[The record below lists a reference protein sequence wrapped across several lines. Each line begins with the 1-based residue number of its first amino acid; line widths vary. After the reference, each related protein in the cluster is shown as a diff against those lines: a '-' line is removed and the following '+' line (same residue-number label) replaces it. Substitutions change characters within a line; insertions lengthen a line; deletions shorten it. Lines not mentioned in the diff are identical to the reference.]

1 MKYLIELVADPKGL
15 EPAITAMDELNAK
28 EKELKATTA
37 TVSTEQKKMLD
48 AYAEKAKLGKASV
61 DKLMDGYKQLSKAAT
76 GFVGKNV
83 LNDASKA
90 AIGLTK
96 DLRLSTEQLK
106 TMYSQGKLTEEQFL
120 KGAQAIA
127 QIKSQSN
134 DAQQAISVLS
144 SDTFKF
150 DAALQGVQ
158 LGAAGFQALQAGAA
172 LFGEES
178 EDLQKTLVKLNAIMA
193 LTQSIQQI
201 VNLTQKQSAFSLGIS
216 VAAQKLYAIAVG
228 QSTGAMKVFK
238 IALAST
244 GIGLLV
250 IGLGYLIA
258 NFDKLK
264 TSSGFIGDSLRGL
277 GKIISTVVDGF
288 KTLTD
293 SIGFTN
299 FAMDEMAERVTKNND
314 IILSKM
320 EDGHRRKLALMKIQN
335 KETLQTELDFAREE
349 LKQLSK
355 NNQWDDANT
364 DIGKERIAKAKE
376 LTDRIEELKAEIQQD
391 YLEKRLKREKEAA
404 EKAKKAAENAINA
417 QEILDKEYLDS
428 LKRRRDLIA
437 EREKKLTE
445 QIQKE
450 SEIRLK
456 QSRATN
462 EKDLQEYKDSLK
474 RRRELEAEHEKIR
487 KEKRD
492 IAEKEANARK
502 ANADKVQ
509 LKAAEDKEL
518 AIKDASIQIA
528 QQTAD
533 AIFQIANT
541 NRNAE
546 FNLQIQ
552 KLNELKD
559 KELANKELTDAQKER
574 IELRYQKQVA
584 AIKTKQ
590 AQADKQAAIVQAIIN
605 GALAITKLYVSPG
618 FPAAVPLAA
627 VVAATTAAQVAIIA
641 AQKIPKFAKGTEFVK
656 GGGTETSD
664 SVPAMLSR
672 GERVIDA
679 KTNKLLKGIPNKML
693 PQLLIPDV
701 SSTVNGSNFDYNKM
715 AKVFSKELANNPALM
730 VNFDKSG
737 FNTFIKNGVT
747 VSQIKNNRNGV

>member
-61 DKLMDGYKQLSKAAT
+61 DKLMDGYKQLGKAAT
-76 GFVGKNV
+76 GAFGNEAIKG
-83 LNDASKA
+83 ATKA
-90 AIGLTK
+90 AESFRT
-96 DLRLSTEQLK
+96 QLK
-106 TMYSQGKLTEEQFL
+106 NSREEVTKLFVEGKATTAEIYNAARAGGAL
-120 KGAQAIA
+120 KDSIG
-127 QIKSQSN
+127 
-134 DAQQAISVLS
+134 DAQQAISVLA

-201 VNLTQKQSAFSLGIS
+201 VNLTQKQSAFSLGVS

-349 LKQLSK
+349 LKQLRK

-404 EKAKKAAENAINA
+404 EKAKEEAEKKAKEL
-417 QEILDKEYLDS
+417 EKEKERLDKLNQKYEEKNQ
-428 LKRRRDLIA
+428 KRIA
-437 EREKKLTE
+437 DNVKSFTEAEKKKQQAAMETNKILQELYEE
-445 QIQKE
+445 QI
-450 SEIRLK
+450 
-456 QSRATN
+456 AAN
-462 EKDLQEYKDSLK
+462 EKNLQSTRDALDAMNKDK
-474 RRRELEAEHEKIR
+474 QEQY
-487 KEKRD
+487 
-492 IAEKEANARK
+492 EKEI
-502 ANADKVQ
+502 Q
-509 LKAAEDKEL
+509 QQEDKEK

-533 AIFQIANT
+533 AIFQIMNT

-552 KLNELKD
+552 RLNELKD
-559 KELANKELTDAQKER
+559 KELANKDLTDAQRLR
-574 IELRYQKQVA
+574 IEERYARQLS

-590 AQADKQAAIVQAIIN
+590 AQADKQAAIVQALIN
-605 GALAITKLYVSPG
+605 GALAITKILTTVAPVTPLG
-618 FPAAVPLAA
+618 TPNPAYFVALATT
-627 VVAATTAAQVAIIA
+627 AASTAAQVAIIA
-641 AQKIPKFAKGTEFVK
+641 AQKIPKFAKGTEFVQ